1 MLAISGRG
9 LQMTVAQPRKKK
21 TSLRNSVPVAYARLL
36 LEFAQ
41 ERGLRQEQV
50 LEGTQVRAEL
60 LQQVD
65 ARVTAAQASALTI
78 NVMQL
83 TGCQG
88 IGFEIGLRA
97 RPTAHGFLGYAAL
110 SSATPMEAFNTFG
123 RYLRLRTSDFA
134 FVHGTDGATA
144 WIDVY
149 ETHSLGPLRRTLYEG
164 TMGGF
169 YSLLTAMLGMAPEGV
184 VFHFEWPEPPYF
196 EQYRPRLPQTLFR
209 QASNRILFPAHYLG
223 QRLPMGDPVAAKSLV
238 EQCELQLAQLGPP
251 VDQALARVRAELTV
265 GQQAYP
271 NLEAVAAKLFMSGRT
286 LKRKLAEAGTSFQ
299 RILDEQRHRD
309 ALRLMGNPDLDLAQ
323 IASILGYNDPAHFTR
338 AFRRWSGETPS
349 KARERVLGGRG

>member
-1 MLAISGRG
+1 MILAISG
-9 LQMTVAQPRKKK
+9 QAAPMSTTPPRKKK
-21 TSLRNSVPVAYARLL
+21 PSLRNSVPVAYARLL

-41 ERGLRQEQV
+41 ERGLKLEQI
-50 LEGTQVRAEL
+50 LEGTQVRADL
-60 LQQVD
+60 LQQAD
-65 ARVTAAQASALTI
+65 ARVTAAQASALTL

-83 TGCQG
+83 TNCQG

-97 RPTAHGFLGYAAL
+97 KPTVHGFLGYAAL
-110 SSATPMEAFNTFG
+110 SSPTAMDAFQTFG
-123 RYLRLRTSDFA
+123 RYLRLRSSDFA
-134 FVHGTDGATA
+134 FIHGVDGETA
-144 WIDVY
+144 WIDVT

-169 YSLLTAMLGMAPEGV
+169 HTLLTAMLGARPEGV

-196 EQYRPRLPQTLFR
+196 EQYRERLPQTLFR
-209 QASNRILFPAHYLG
+209 QPSNRVLFPAHYLG
-223 QRLPMGDPVAAKSLV
+223 QRLPMGDPVAARSLV

-265 GQQAYP
+265 GREAYP
-271 NLEAVAAKLFMSGRT
+271 GLDDVATKLHMSSRT

-299 RILDEQRHRD
+299 KILDEQRHRD
-309 ALRLMGNPDLDLAQ
+309 ALRLMANPDLDIGQ
-323 IASILGYNDPAHFTR
+323 IAAILGYTDPAHFTR

-349 KARERVLGGRG
+349 RARERVLGGA